1 LKIAVI
7 GSSGLLGEGF
17 LHISK
22 KIQHDIIGTHFEKE
36 AYQKTSSLD
45 IRKKIDIEKFLK
57 VTKPDLVINAS
68 AITNP
73 EACEKDPKNTF
84 KTNVEGTKNLA
95 NSCNENGIHFV
106 QISTEYVFNGKAGPC
121 KEIDTPNPLSVY
133 GKSKL
138 ESEKATLEVN
148 PKFCVVRTAM
158 LFGWSKNKMNLA
170 TFLISNLRNNN
181 KVKVITDQIVSPSY
195 NNNIAEMVAELAA
208 KKSSGIF
215 HVAGSSI
222 VSRFEFAKT
231 LAKVF
236 KLDGSLIEPTSISGM
251 GWSAKRPLNGGLI
264 VEKISKEIIS
274 KPLTLEKSLMQ
285 MAHDESFHEKI

>member
-1 LKIAVI
+1 MKIAVI

-17 LHISK
+17 LHTSK
-22 KIQHDIIGTHFEKE
+22 KIQHDIIGTHFEKDT
-36 AYQKTSSLD
+36 YQKTSYLD
-45 IRKKIDIEKFLK
+45 IRKKIDIEKFLS
-57 VTKPDLVINAS
+57 VTEPDLVINTS

-73 EACEKDPKNTF
+73 EACEKDPKNTY
-84 KTNVEGTKNLA
+84 KTNVQGTKNLA
-95 NSCNENGIHFV
+95 NSCNDYGVHFV
-106 QISTEYVFNGKAGPC
+106 QISTEYVFDGKAGPY

-138 ESEKATLEVN
+138 ESEKTTLEIN
-148 PKFCVVRTAM
+148 PMFCVVRTAM
-158 LFGWSKNKMNLA
+158 LFGWSKNKNNLA
-170 TFLISNLRNNN
+170 TYLISNLRNGK

-208 KKSSGIF
+208 RKSNGIF

-231 LAKVF
+231 LAKAF

-251 GWSAKRPLNGGLI
+251 GWSAKRLLNGGLI

>member
-22 KIQHDIIGTHFEKE
+22 KIQHDIIGTHFEKD
-36 AYQKTSSLD
+36 ACRKTSYLD
-45 IRKKIDIEKFLK
+45 IRKKIDIEKFLS
-57 VTKPDLVINAS
+57 VTEPDLVINTS

-73 EACEKDPKNTF
+73 EACEKDPKNTY
-84 KTNVEGTKNLA
+84 KTNVQGTKNLA
-95 NSCNENGIHFV
+95 NSCNDYGIHFV
-106 QISTEYVFNGKAGPC
+106 QISTEYVFDGKAGPY

-133 GKSKL
+133 GRSKL
-138 ESEKATLEVN
+138 ESEKTTLEIN
-148 PKFCVVRTAM
+148 PMFCVVRTAM
-158 LFGWSKNKMNLA
+158 LFGWSKNKNNLA
-170 TFLISNLRNNN
+170 TYLISNIRNSK

-195 NNNIAEMVAELAA
+195 NNNIAEMVTELAA

-231 LAKVF
+231 LAKAF

-274 KPLTLEKSLMQ
+274 KPLTLKKSLIQ